1 MNDVDGAIVDLDRVT
16 KTFDEV
22 TAVDGVT
29 CTVDRGDV
37 LGLLG
42 HNGAG
47 KTTTLRLISG
57 VLTPTDG
64 TVRAFGMDPVEH
76 GDDVRR
82 RTGVLLA
89 KPSVDRRLTGRE
101 NLEFTARLYGLDRS
115 SARDRLEDL
124 VVSFH
129 LDDRLDD
136 LVEHYS
142 EGMVQR
148 LALARMLLPDPAL
161 LLLDEPT
168 SSLDPMAAHGVRQLI
183 ADLAKAQE
191 RTIIIST
198 HDLIEA
204 GQVCDRVAVL
214 QRGGLVALGS
224 PGELAG
230 SIAARGLRLVVSEL
244 DRTAVTHLAVERGYV
259 VEPLSGGELRLH
271 GVEYEQVPA
280 LVRALVDAELD
291 VYGVTIDQ
299 PTLTDFY
306 LALHVDEDEAADVPD
321 N

>member
-1 MNDVDGAIVDLDRVT
+1 MSDADDVVVDLDGVT
-16 KTFDEV
+16 KTFGEV
-22 TAVDGVT
+22 TAVDGLT

-57 VLTPTDG
+57 VLTPTSGAID
-64 TVRAFGMDPVEH
+64 VFGMDPVIE
-76 GDDVRR
+76 GAQVRQR
-82 RTGVLLA
+82 IGVMLA
-89 KPSVDRRLTGRE
+89 RPPVDRRMTGRE
-101 NLEFTARLYGLDRS
+101 NLEYTARLYGIDRRK
-115 SARDRLEDL
+115 AHDRLEEL

-136 LVEHYS
+136 LVDHYS

-148 LALARMLLPDPAL
+148 LSLARMLLADPAL

-168 SSLDPMAAHGVRQLI
+168 AALDPMAAHAVRQLI
-183 ADLAKAQE
+183 VDLAGAQE

-204 GQVCDRVAVL
+204 AQICDRVAVL
-214 QRGGLVALGS
+214 QRGSLVAVGR
-224 PGELAG
+224 PDELAG
-230 SIAARGLRLVVSEL
+230 RVAARGLRLQVAETDRPMVSK
-244 DRTAVTHLAVERGYV
+244 LAIDHGYT
-259 VEPLSGGELRLH
+259 VEPMSGGEMRVH
-271 GVEYEQVPA
+271 GVGYERVPQV
-280 LVRALVDAELD
+280 VRALVDADIE
-291 VYGVTIDQ
+291 VYGVMIDQ

-306 LALHVDEDEAADVPD
+306 LALHQEDDAPADAS
-321 N
+321 